1 MQLGNF
7 NIDTTVIV
15 TTIHIIAALIAGLL
29 STALT
34 AGWFGFKNDVF
45 AFFVAVII
53 LYFVGQLAQKLAG
66 DEISGFSQ
74 WLWDGISPFFFTW
87 VISYTLFMM
96 YL

>member
-1 MQLGNF
+1 MDKTIQ
-7 NIDTTVIV
+7 V
-15 TTIHIIAALIAGLL
+15 TSIHIVFALVAGLISAAL
-29 STALT
+29 TK
-34 AGWFGFKNDVF
+34 GWFGFKNDVF

-53 LYFVGQLAQKLAG
+53 LYFVGQFSQKIAG

-87 VISYTLFMM
+87 VISFTLFTM

>member
-1 MQLGNF
+1 M
-7 NIDTTVIV
+7 DTTIKV
-15 TTIHIIAALIAGLL
+15 TAIHIVFGLIAALL

-34 AGWFGFKNDVF
+34 LGWFGFKNDVF
-45 AFFVAVII
+45 ALFIAVII
-53 LYFVGQLAQKLAG
+53 LYFVGQFSQKLAG

-87 VISYTLFMM
+87 VIAYTLFSM

>member
-1 MQLGNF
+1 MD
-7 NIDTTVIV
+7 ITIKVTSMHIV
-15 TTIHIIAALIAGLL
+15 AGLIAALL
-29 STALT
+29 SAALT

-53 LYFVGQLAQKLAG
+53 LYFAGQMAQKIAG
-66 DEISGFSQ
+66 DEISGFTQ

-87 VISYTLFMM
+87 VISYTLFVM

>member
-1 MQLGNF
+1 MD
-7 NIDTTVIV
+7 ITIKVTSMHIV
-15 TTIHIIAALIAGLL
+15 AGLIAALL
-29 STALT
+29 SAALT

-53 LYFVGQLAQKLAG
+53 LYFVGQMAQKIAG
-66 DEISGFSQ
+66 DEISGFTQ

-87 VISYTLFMM
+87 VISYTLFVM

>member
-1 MQLGNF
+1 M
-7 NIDTTVIV
+7 DTTIKV
-15 TTIHIIAALIAGLL
+15 TAIHIVFGLIAALL

-34 AGWFGFKNDVF
+34 LGWFRFKNDVF
-45 AFFVAVII
+45 ALFIAVII
-53 LYFVGQLAQKLAG
+53 LYFVGQFSQKLAG

-87 VISYTLFMM
+87 VISFTLFVM

>member
-1 MQLGNF
+1 MDAT
-7 NIDTTVIV
+7 IKVTSMHIV
-15 TTIHIIAALIAGLL
+15 AGLVAAGL
-29 STALT
+29 SAALT

-53 LYFVGQLAQKLAG
+53 LYFIGQLSQRIAG

-87 VISYTLFMM
+87 VIAYTLFVM

>member
-1 MQLGNF
+1 M
-7 NIDTTVIV
+7 DTTIKV
-15 TTIHIIAALIAGLL
+15 TSIHIVAGLIAALL
-29 STALT
+29 SAALT

-53 LYFVGQLAQKLAG
+53 LYFVGQMAQKMAG
-66 DEISGFSQ
+66 DEISGFTQ

-87 VISYTLFMM
+87 VISYTLFVM

>member
-1 MQLGNF
+1 M
-7 NIDTTVIV
+7 DTTIKV
-15 TTIHIIAALIAGLL
+15 TSIHIVAGLVAALL
-29 STALT
+29 SAALT

-53 LYFVGQLAQKLAG
+53 LYFVGQMAQKMAG
-66 DEISGFSQ
+66 DEISGFTQ

-87 VISYTLFMM
+87 VISYTLFVM

>member
-1 MQLGNF
+1 M
-7 NIDTTVIV
+7 DTTIKV
-15 TTIHIIAALIAGLL
+15 TTIHVIAALVAALI
-29 STALT
+29 STGFT
-34 AGWFGFKNDVF
+34 VGWFGFKNEIF
-45 AFFVAVII
+45 AGFIALII
-53 LYFVGQLAQKLAG
+53 LYFVGQFSQKIAG

>member
-1 MQLGNF
+1 M
-7 NIDTTVIV
+7 DTTVKV
-15 TTIHIIAALIAGLL
+15 TSIHIVFALIAGFVSTVL
-29 STALT
+29 SK
-34 AGWFGFKNDVF
+34 GWIGFKNDIA
-45 AFFVAVII
+45 AFLVAAII
-53 LYFVGQLAQKLAG
+53 LYFIGQFCQKMAG